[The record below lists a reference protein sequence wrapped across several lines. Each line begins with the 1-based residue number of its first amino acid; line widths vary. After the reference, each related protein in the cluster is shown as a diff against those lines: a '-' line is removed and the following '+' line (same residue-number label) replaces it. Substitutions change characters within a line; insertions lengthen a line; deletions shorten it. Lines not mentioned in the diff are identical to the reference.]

1 MNKFE
6 MARFADLLPQE
17 RRDQFA
23 NFVNRSSYERVQRF
37 VRYQLQMIHRGFTPV
52 AAPSGW

>member
-1 MNKFE
+1 MKQFE

-23 NFVNRSSYERVQRF
+23 SYANRASVDRLQQF
-37 VRYQLQMIHRGFTPV
+37 VRYQLQMIHRGFTPL
-52 AAPSGW
+52 AAPKRW